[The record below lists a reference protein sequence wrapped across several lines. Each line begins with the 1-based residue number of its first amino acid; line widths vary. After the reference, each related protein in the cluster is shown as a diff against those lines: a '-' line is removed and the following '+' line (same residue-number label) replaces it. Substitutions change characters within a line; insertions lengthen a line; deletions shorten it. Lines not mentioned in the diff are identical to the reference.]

1 MQIADLIG
9 VMVGQNFFIIIAETF
24 PLLETKSKC
33 IEKMITLTPLGTVL
47 SERLTGPQLIRK
59 FPALVQY
66 CIHEHPPPVPILN
79 QINPIHASTSHL
91 LKIWFNVI
99 VLFVP
104 LSSKWSLPLRF
115 PHQNTILKTCQKYNG
130 ANSHKTEG

>member
-33 IEKMITLTPLGTVL
+33 IEKVITLTPLGMVL

-59 FPALVQY
+59 FPAFYITQRFSTAFTS
-66 CIHEHPPPVPILN
+66 IH
-79 QINPIHASTSHL
+79 HL
-91 LKIWFNVI
+91 F
-99 VLFVP
+99 
-104 LSSKWSLPLRF
+104 LS
-115 PHQNTILKTCQKYNG
+115 
-130 ANSHKTEG
+130 